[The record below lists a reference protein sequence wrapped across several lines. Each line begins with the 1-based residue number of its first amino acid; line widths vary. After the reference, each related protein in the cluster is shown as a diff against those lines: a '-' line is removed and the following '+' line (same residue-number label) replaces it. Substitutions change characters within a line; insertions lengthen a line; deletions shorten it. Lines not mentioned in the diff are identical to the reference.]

1 MNFKYTIT
9 DLTEKSVS
17 IKTQPI
23 TVIDSVEYELGLP
36 SRKAYINTLEDRIDL
51 LKEVPEEVYN
61 AVIAMWGNEPMIND
75 AEAVS

>member
-23 TVIDSVEYELGLP
+23 TIIDSVEYELGLP